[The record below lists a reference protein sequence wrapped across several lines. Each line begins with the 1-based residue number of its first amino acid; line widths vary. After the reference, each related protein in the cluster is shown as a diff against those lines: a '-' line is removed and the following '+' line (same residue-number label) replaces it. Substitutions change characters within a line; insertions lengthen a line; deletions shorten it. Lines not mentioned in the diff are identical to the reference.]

1 MKKILTRLSDFAH
14 TDLGDNIICT
24 ILLLAGMAL
33 AHQVIWALFA
43 QGWR

>member
-1 MKKILTRLSDFAH
+1 MKRIYRSLLHFAH